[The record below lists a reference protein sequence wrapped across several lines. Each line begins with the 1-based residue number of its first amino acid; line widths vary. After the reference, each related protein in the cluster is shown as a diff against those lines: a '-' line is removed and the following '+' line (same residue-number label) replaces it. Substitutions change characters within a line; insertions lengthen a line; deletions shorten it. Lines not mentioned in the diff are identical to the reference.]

1 MDDAFLRDFFK
12 LPPKSAPGLPL
23 RDYFAANAMNAIIG
37 TLNGPIVVE
46 ETSGDFKRYST
57 AAYQMADAMLAARKL

>member
-23 RDYFAANAMNAIIG
+23 RDYFAANALNAIIG
-37 TLNGPIVVE
+37 TLNGPVVAE
-46 ETSGDFKRYST
+46 EAKGDFKRYAT
-57 AAYQMADAMLAARKL
+57 AAYQMADAMMATRKL